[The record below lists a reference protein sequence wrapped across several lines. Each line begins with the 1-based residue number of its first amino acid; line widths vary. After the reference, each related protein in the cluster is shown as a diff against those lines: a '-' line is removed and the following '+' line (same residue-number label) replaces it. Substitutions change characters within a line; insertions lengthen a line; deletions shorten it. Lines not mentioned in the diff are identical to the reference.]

1 METLALVGSRC
12 SLIDDGSTFD
22 LVPVITVFI
31 KHEQVEFGNNLEFH
45 KRNKHL
51 GQESRNARLAEETSK
66 VSRNVCWTLQRRR
79 RSRHSTHRRLK
90 LGLVLTLSNTA
101 SKEYRVRTKT
111 RFSGSGLFCY
121 CRGSYNPPP
130 PYLGSGFHA
139 LFGC

>member
-1 METLALVGSRC
+1 M
-12 SLIDDGSTFD
+12 
-22 LVPVITVFI
+22 ITVFI

-101 SKEYRVRTKT
+101 SREYQDTRKMLNELVHLTADCAKKSLAVDIAEDVALVSAIAQRVIRAVKID
-111 RFSGSGLFCY
+111 
-121 CRGSYNPPP
+121 
-130 PYLGSGFHA
+130 A
-139 LFGC
+139 VIA